1 MKKIRK
7 LSLCLRIVNSVLGNT
22 TGKIV
27 LRTGIWSCVGEVGRV
42 QRKDY
47 AEYLNNTRIDGLTEP
62 GGAE

>member
-1 MKKIRK
+1 MKRIRK
-7 LSLCLRIVNSVLGNT
+7 VTLCLRIVNSVLDNT

-47 AEYLNNTRIDGLTEP
+47 AEYF
-62 GGAE
+62 